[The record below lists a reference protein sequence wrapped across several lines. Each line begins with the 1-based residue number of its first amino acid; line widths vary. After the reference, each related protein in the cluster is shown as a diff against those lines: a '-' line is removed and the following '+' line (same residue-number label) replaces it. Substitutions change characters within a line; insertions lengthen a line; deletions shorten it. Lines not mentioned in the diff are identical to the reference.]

1 MSDEVTVIFLD
12 NVILLK
18 RTAAAAAHLR
28 IHPDAFRLR
37 VHVHGQVEIATEE
50 LLLVFGLCQKAPVLL
65 ETKKGLCERLVRFFH
80 LSLM

>member
-1 MSDEVTVIFLD
+1 MSDEVTIIFLD

-18 RTAAAAAHLR
+18 RTTATAAHLG

-50 LLLVFGLCQKAPVLL
+50 LLLVFGLCQKPPVLL
-65 ETKKGLCERLVRFFH
+65 ETKKKFV
-80 LSLM
+80 